1 MTEIVDI
8 HGVKINNLTM
18 EEALDFT
25 MSMLENN
32 SPGRIYT
39 PNSEIIMQAY
49 RDEELKSILNDADIL
64 VADGAGV
71 VLASRILNKNLKEK
85 VSGIDLV
92 KRIFKNTKKRPIS
105 FFILGGKPGVPEKA
119 AINIY
124 SEYPKAK
131 IVGYHHG
138 YFKEEQIPEIIE
150 NINKSKAE
158 VLLVGLGAPKQE
170 KWIHEHYKQLSCKVI
185 MGVGGTIDVFAGT
198 ATLAPEFIRKAGLEW
213 LYRLI
218 KQPSRYKRMLDLPRF
233 MILTLKTKLN
243 QKSNIN
249 DKNSN

>member
-1 MTEIVDI
+1 MTEKVDI
-8 HGVKINNLTM
+8 HGVKINNVTM
-18 EEALDFT
+18 EEALDCALK
-25 MSMLENN
+25 MLE
-32 SPGRIYT
+32 SDKPGRIYT

-49 RDEELKSILNDADIL
+49 RDKTLMSILNDADLLIP
-64 VADGAGV
+64 DGAGV

-92 KRIFKNTKKRPIS
+92 KRIFENTKKRPAS
-105 FFILGGKPGVPEKA
+105 FFILGGKPGVAEKA

-138 YFKEEQIPEIIE
+138 YFKEVQIPEIIDQ
-150 NINKSKAE
+150 INKAKPE
-158 VLLVGLGAPKQE
+158 ILLVGLGAPKQE
-170 KWIHEHYKQLSCKVI
+170 KWIHNHYKQLSCKLI

-198 ATLAPEFIRKAGLEW
+198 ATLAPEFMRKAGLEW

-233 MILTLKTKLN
+233 MLLTLKTKLRSKPH
-243 QKSNIN
+243 QKS
-249 DKNSN
+249 